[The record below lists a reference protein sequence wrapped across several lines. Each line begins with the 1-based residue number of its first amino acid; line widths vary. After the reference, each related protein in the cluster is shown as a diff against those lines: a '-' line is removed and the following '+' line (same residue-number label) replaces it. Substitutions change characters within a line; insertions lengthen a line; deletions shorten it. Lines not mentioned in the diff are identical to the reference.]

1 MNVSPDID
9 DFTRGGSRSIRIA
22 GMVATCDPS
31 GALHFASLGLLVV
44 SDLHLEKGS
53 AQARRGMLVPPY
65 DTGAT
70 LDRLGRVIADLNPR
84 AVVSLG
90 DSFHDGQGA
99 ARLPELYRDRLLAMM
114 EGREWLWVAGNHD
127 PGVPAGLP
135 GSVADEIAIGGLLFR
150 HEPQVGAAAGEI
162 AGHLHPGAVIV
173 QRGRAVRR
181 RCFATDGERLIMP
194 AFGAYTG
201 SLNVLDRAYGG
212 LFRWQ
217 SFFALMLGA
226 DRVYAM
232 AHHRLRGG

>member
-1 MNVSPDID
+1 MAGFPQ
-9 DFTRGGSRSIRIA
+9 GGARSIRIA
-22 GMVATCDPS
+22 GEVATCDPS
-31 GALHFASLGLLVV
+31 GALHFAELGLVVV

-53 AQARRGMLVPPY
+53 SVARRGMLVPPY

-70 LDRLGRVIADLNPR
+70 LDRLGEVIARLRPR
-84 AVVSLG
+84 TVVSLG
-90 DSFHDGQGA
+90 DSFHDDGGA
-99 ARLPELYRDRLLAMM
+99 ARLPALYRERLLAMM
-114 EGREWLWVAGNHD
+114 EGRDWIWVAGNHD
-127 PGVPAGLP
+127 PGVPADLP
-135 GSVADEIAIGGLLFR
+135 GAVADEIAIGGLRLR
-150 HEPQVGAAAGEI
+150 HEPQEGVVAGEI

-201 SLNVLDRAYGG
+201 SLNVLDRAYRG
-212 LFRWQ
+212 LFRWEA
-217 SFFALMLGA
+217 FFALMLGA